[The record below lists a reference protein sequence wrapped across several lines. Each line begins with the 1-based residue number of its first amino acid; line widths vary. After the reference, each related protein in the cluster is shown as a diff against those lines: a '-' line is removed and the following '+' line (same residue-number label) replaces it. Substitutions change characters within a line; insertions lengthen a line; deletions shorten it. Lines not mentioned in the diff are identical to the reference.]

1 MYEKWKDVIAKAK
14 LFSEI
19 NDYELISMLNCI
31 NPKIIEYNKNEF
43 LAYQGDDM
51 YGIGV
56 VLKGKIAISKDNYD
70 GNRVIIALLEP
81 GNIFGEI
88 AAFSDKKVWPSNVY
102 AQEKCTVMFMPP
114 EKIVGECPN
123 MCISHK
129 LLILNILKIV
139 SNKALNLNRKIEYLS
154 IKSIR
159 EKISTFVLEQYS
171 KTKNKTFTITMNR
184 SELADFL
191 NVTRPSLSRE
201 MCNMRDEGLID
212 FHRSSIKILDL
223 EGLKETKKNLAD
235 F

>member
-1 MYEKWKDVIAKAK
+1 MYEKWKDIIASTK

-19 NDYELISMLNCI
+19 DGNELINMLNCI
-31 NPKIIEYNKNEF
+31 NPKISEYNKNEF

-56 VLKGKIAISKDNYD
+56 ILKGKIAISKDNYD
-70 GNRVIIALLEP
+70 GNRVIMALLEP

-102 AQEKCTVMFMPP
+102 AQEKSVVMFMPP

-159 EKISTFVLEQYS
+159 EKISAFILEQYT
-171 KTKNKTFTITMNR
+171 KTKNKTFIISMNR
-184 SELADFL
+184 NELADFL

-223 EGLKETKKNLAD
+223 EGLKEQ
-235 F
+235 